1 MNTYTYNNTENAFLG
16 IAILLIAI
24 IIIVIIFANIKKKK
38 QIKKQEVQKN
48 TNDIQ
53 KQTEEYPYKKRY
65 LLTKR
70 EWSFYK
76 ELLKEIDQEK
86 QVIIAK
92 IRLADLIEVDTTKIE
107 KGEKQKYFQ
116 KISQKHIDFAIC
128 KKENLEIIKLI
139 ELDDTTHDAKKRIE
153 RDVFVDKS
161 LRKSGYVIIHV
172 NTIEE
177 YKTMLQ

>member
-1 MNTYTYNNTENAFLG
+1 MKGLSKKRMNTYTYNNTENAFLG
-16 IAILLIAI
+16 FAILLIAI

-76 ELLKEIDQEK
+76 
-86 QVIIAK
+86 
-92 IRLADLIEVDTTKIE
+92 DL
-107 KGEKQKYFQ
+107 
-116 KISQKHIDFAIC
+116 
-128 KKENLEIIKLI
+128 
-139 ELDDTTHDAKKRIE
+139 
-153 RDVFVDKS
+153 
-161 LRKSGYVIIHV
+161 
-172 NTIEE
+172 
-177 YKTMLQ
+177 

>member
-1 MNTYTYNNTENAFLG
+1 MS
-16 IAILLIAI
+16 
-24 IIIVIIFANIKKKK
+24 KK
-38 QIKKQEVQKN
+38 EC
-48 TNDIQ
+48 
-53 KQTEEYPYKKRY
+53 
-65 LLTKR
+65 
-70 EWSFYK
+70 
-76 ELLKEIDQEK
+76 
-86 QVIIAK
+86 
-92 IRLADLIEVDTTKIE
+92 
-107 KGEKQKYFQ
+107 
-116 KISQKHIDFAIC
+116 IDFAIC